1 MIVMRIS
8 TSEALSNKQVVV
20 TALIIISYYFI
31 KYVTMVMVSSSFH
44 SSQKY
49 FQYLTLWEPRL
60 VI

>member
-31 KYVTMVMVSSSFH
+31 KYVTMVVMVAVFILARNI
-44 SSQKY
+44 
-49 FQYLTLWEPRL
+49 FN
-60 VI
+60 I